1 MINPLKFSNVGIVS
15 YGVYIPKYR
24 IKTSDIAKHWQKDLS
39 IINSLGVKEKSVSGW
54 DEDSLTMAV
63 EASKTA
69 LSKVNFNPQEIGAC
83 FMGSESFPY
92 AVKPVSTILADV
104 LEIGN
109 VYFSSDLQFAC
120 KAGTSAIQIIASMI
134 ESGMIEY
141 GLAVGSDK
149 SQSKPNDALEFTAG
163 SGAVAYIL
171 GSKKSKW
178 IASLKQTTSYS
189 SNTPDFWRRE
199 KCSFPSHT
207 GRFTGEPSYFKHVQN
222 CTNNLLNN
230 CNLKQ
235 KDFDYVVF
243 HSPNKKFP
251 EKVNKRLGFQK
262 KQLKYSLLVEE
273 IGNIYSGSSLISL
286 ANVLDHAKPNEK
298 ILMTSYGSGAGSDS
312 FYFSVKKNILK
323 YKNNK
328 VTSQLNN
335 KIYLNY
341 SDYLNKMNIL

>member
-1 MINPLKFSNVGIVS
+1 MINPLKFSSVGIVS

-24 IKTSDIAKHWQKDLS
+24 IKTSEIAKHWQKDPSTLT
-39 IINSLGVKEKSVSGW
+39 SLGVKEKSVSDW
-54 DEDSLTMAV
+54 DEDCLTMAV
-63 EASKTA
+63 EASKIA
-69 LSKVNFNPQEIGAC
+69 LSKIELDPKKIGAC
-83 FMGSESFPY
+83 FIGSESFPY
-92 AVKPVSTILADV
+92 AVKPVSTILADI

-109 VYFSSDLQFAC
+109 DYFSSDLQFAC

-163 SGAVAYIL
+163 SGAAAYIL
-171 GSKKSKW
+171 GRNKSKW
-178 IASLKQTTSYS
+178 IASLRQTVSYS
-189 SNTPDFWRRE
+189 SDTPDFWRRE
-199 KCSFPSHT
+199 KCDFPSHT
-207 GRFTGEPSYFKHVQN
+207 GRFTGEPSYFKHVEN
-222 CTNNLLNN
+222 CTNILLKNSS
-230 CNLKQ
+230 LTQ

-251 EKVNKRLGFQK
+251 EKVNERLGFQK

-286 ANVLDHAKPNEK
+286 ANVLDHARASEK

-312 FYFSVKKNILK
+312 FYFTVGTNILK
-323 YKNNK
+323 HRKNK
-328 VTSQLNN
+328 VANQINN

-341 SDYLNKMNIL
+341 SDYIRKMNIL